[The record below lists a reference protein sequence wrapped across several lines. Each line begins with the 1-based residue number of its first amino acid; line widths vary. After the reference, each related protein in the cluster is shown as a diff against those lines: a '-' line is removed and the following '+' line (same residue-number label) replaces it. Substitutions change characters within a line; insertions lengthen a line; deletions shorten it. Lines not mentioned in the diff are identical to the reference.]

1 MKLDPVTHKGNA
13 FNFGLKTE
21 CDKSGNQSRVDRRM
35 QAWNRLD
42 VLKDLNYKTIFQRF
56 SFILAF
62 VLLILFK
69 LLSYC
74 WGLVPW
80 VPRVTG
86 YDPKFWI

>member
-1 MKLDPVTHKGNA
+1 
-13 FNFGLKTE
+13 
-21 CDKSGNQSRVDRRM
+21 M

-86 YDPKFWI
+86 YDPKFWIQLVPFGDKRLGKCTPRTGYDPTTLG